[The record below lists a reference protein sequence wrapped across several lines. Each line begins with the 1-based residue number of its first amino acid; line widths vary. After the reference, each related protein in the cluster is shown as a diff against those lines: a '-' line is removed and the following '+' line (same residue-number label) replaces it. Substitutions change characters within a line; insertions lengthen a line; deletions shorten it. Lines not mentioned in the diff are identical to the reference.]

1 MKKGILAIAIIAA
14 SGTLASAQVIEVG
27 PHDRTYTGFSRG
39 FSYIAPVA
47 HTISNLE
54 LPTESMVPGAL
65 ASYVIDVDGVLEVY
79 SMGNAGGIA
88 VNVNVAAGA
97 EVLIIGNWTD
107 GVPGGFTAA
116 NSYAVGAAPYASSI
130 LGNPVDLFRGGYQ
143 SDIGDGT
150 YTGGAGFTGLTGSR
164 GRIWV
169 TVVPAPSA
177 LALLGLGGLV
187 AVRRRR

>member
-1 MKKGILAIAIIAA
+1 MKKGILAIAMVAA
-14 SGTLASAQVIEVG
+14 TGTVASAQVIEVG

-54 LPTESMVPGAL
+54 MPTESMVAGAL
-65 ASYVIDVDGVLEVY
+65 ASFMVEVDDVVMVY
-79 SMGNAGGIA
+79 DIGNAGSLA
-88 VNVNVAAGA
+88 VNINVAAGS
-97 EVLIIGNWTD
+97 EVLVIGNWTD
-107 GVPGGFTAA
+107 GAAGTFTAA

-130 LGNPVDLFRGGYQ
+130 LGNPVDLFRAGVQ
-143 SDIGDGT
+143 TDIADGS
-150 YTGGAGFTGLTGSR
+150 YVGGAGFTGLTGSR
-164 GRIWV
+164 ARIWV